1 MVPAYG
7 TTRLLVCPPDG
18 TAVAKLVFA
27 GGHIGDILPNLPAD
41 GAGPVGCHIHGPGLC
56 GGLGELRSGS
66 CSPRRCCGRQKVLRT
81 AKRERGHGHSL
92 PRSLSSKP
100 SHFPTSRRRGH
111 VLHHSPLLLQVH
123 PVWPQLPEAGRAGGN
138 AGDTVGWAPR
148 TAASSPTAQ
157 LKQLAHC
164 SESRSYAQRESRH
177 KCTLASA
184 RAQICTA
191 RASEVTVI
199 CIADITTPW
208 SVTSLSIAA
217 CTGAPGWA
225 SITLRHSV
233 IVLCNGDILGE
244 IKIAH
249 ISTACVSCNQLVIS
263 WCHTMP

>member
-1 MVPAYG
+1 MAHPWP
-7 TTRLLVCPPDG
+7 R
-18 TAVAKLVFA
+18 AVRWA
-27 GGHIGDILPNLPAD
+27 GRAEVGKQLP
-41 GAGPVGCHIHGPGLC
+41 
-56 GGLGELRSGS
+56 S
-66 CSPRRCCGRQKVLRT
+66 QVLQQAEGVT
-81 AKRERGHGHSL
+81 NCKERER
-92 PRSLSSKP
+92 PRSLTAP
-100 SHFPTSRRRGH
+100 VPQQQTLPLPHQTLHGH

-157 LKQLAHC
+157 LNQLAHC

-177 KCTLASA
+177 ECTLASA
-184 RAQICTA
+184 RAQICTV

-233 IVLCNGDILGE
+233 IFLCNGDILGE

-249 ISTACVSCNQLVIS
+249 ISTACVTCNQLVIS
-263 WCHTMP
+263 

>member
-1 MVPAYG
+1 M
-7 TTRLLVCPPDG
+7 
-18 TAVAKLVFA
+18 
-27 GGHIGDILPNLPAD
+27 
-41 GAGPVGCHIHGPGLC
+41 
-56 GGLGELRSGS
+56 
-66 CSPRRCCGRQKVLRT
+66 LRT
-81 AKRERGHGHSL
+81 AKQRER
-92 PRSLSSKP
+92 PRSLTVPGQAAVMSWSLISKP
-100 SHFPTSRRRGH
+100 FRSLFPTSHRRGH

-138 AGDTVGWAPR
+138 AGGTVGWAPR

-157 LKQLAHC
+157 LNQLAHC

-177 KCTLASA
+177 ECTLASA
-184 RAQICTA
+184 RAQICTV

-217 CTGAPGWA
+217 CIGAPGWA

-233 IVLCNGDILGE
+233 IFLSNGDIVGE

-249 ISTACVSCNQLVIS
+249 ISTACVTCNQLVIS
-263 WCHTMP
+263 